1 MGLLPSGKFRSSYT
15 ERFYP
20 FLCVF
25 WASIYFNS
33 TRFSK
38 FIPIIS
44 KPVNWVC
51 KIISSS
57 LLIMLIFFVFL
68 ILIVYGLLLSRSR
81 TMIGPRSRTMIG
93 QWSDNDPLKVWS
105 ISLIV
110 DNHSSVLF
118 AIINAN
124 LYCQSN
130 FLSYNYISRIWVSL
144 FRAIFFL
151 NRVYGVALYTILMI
165 K

>member
-1 MGLLPSGKFRSSYT
+1 MQIDKHVVWVYFQVVNFDHLYT

-57 LLIMLIFFVFL
+57 LLILLIFFLFL
-68 ILIVYGLLLSRSR
+68 ILIVYGLLLS
-81 TMIGPRSRTMIG
+81 RSRTMIG

-105 ISLIV
+105 ISLIL
-110 DNHSSVLF
+110 DNHSSVFF

-130 FLSYNYISRIWVSL
+130 FLSYNYISRIWVSF
-144 FRAIFFL
+144 FRAIFFKIVSMVW
-151 NRVYGVALYTILMI
+151 RCT
-165 K
+165 